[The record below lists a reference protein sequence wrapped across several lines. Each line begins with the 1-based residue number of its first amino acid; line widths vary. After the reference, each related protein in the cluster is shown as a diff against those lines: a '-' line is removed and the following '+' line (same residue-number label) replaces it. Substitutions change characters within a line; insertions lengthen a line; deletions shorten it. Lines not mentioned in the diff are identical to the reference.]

1 MKMTLKNALMLM
13 MILSLVGL
21 AACSDDDDDSNGGTT
36 PPVPDPWIG
45 SWLSAGTDVAPI
57 LVAFAGYDSVRVTY
71 NDNQTIL
78 LETHT
83 EATGWGSQNGIFT
96 VTENDGTDITT
107 VHIEYTNPSFTQDGI
122 MQVWTATPDSMYLEV
137 VQTVPDIGAAPVTPE
152 GGFGS
157 DPDLGVLNIQKYRKL
172 D

>member
-1 MKMTLKNALMLM
+1 MKMTLKNALMLI

-21 AACSDDDDDSNGGTT
+21 AACSDDDDDNSNGGTNP
-36 PPVPDPWIG
+36 PPVDPWIG
-45 SWLSAGTDVAPI
+45 TWLSAGTDVAPI

-71 NDNQTIL
+71 NDNQTIV

-83 EATGWGSQNGIFT
+83 EDTGWATTNGIYTITESAGSEIDQIDIDYT
-96 VTENDGTDITT
+96 VFEQ
-107 VHIEYTNPSFTQDGI
+107 SGI
-122 MQVWTATPDSMYLEV
+122 VQIWAANPDSMYLEV
-137 VQTVPDIGAAPVTPE
+137 VQTVPDIAATPVTVE

-157 DPDLGVLNIQKYRKL
+157 DPALGDLNIQKYRKI

>member
-21 AACSDDDDDSNGGTT
+21 VACSDDDDDDSNGGTN

-45 SWLSAGTDVAPI
+45 SWLSAGDDVAPI

-71 NDNQTIL
+71 NENQTIV

-83 EATGWGSQNGIFT
+83 EDTGWATTNGIYT
-96 VTENDGTDITT
+96 VTETSGSDINQIDIDYT
-107 VHIEYTNPSFTQDGI
+107 VFEQAGI
-122 MQVWTATPDSMYLEV
+122 MQVWTASPDSMYLEV

-157 DPDLGVLNIQKYRKL
+157 DPTLGDLNIQKYRKL